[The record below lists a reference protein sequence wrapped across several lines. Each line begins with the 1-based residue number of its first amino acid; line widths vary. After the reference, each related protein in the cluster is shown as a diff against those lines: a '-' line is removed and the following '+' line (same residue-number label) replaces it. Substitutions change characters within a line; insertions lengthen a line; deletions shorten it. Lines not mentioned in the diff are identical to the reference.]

1 MEIVEREMMTVK
13 ERRETLGSQ
22 MVEMNQR
29 MKGLETS
36 VKTIK
41 GYLRDLR
48 ESAIDKGKIL
58 VG

>member
-1 MEIVEREMMTVK
+1 
-13 ERRETLGSQ
+13 
-22 MVEMNQR
+22 
-29 MKGLETS
+29 LENS

-41 GYLRDLR
+41 GYLWDLR